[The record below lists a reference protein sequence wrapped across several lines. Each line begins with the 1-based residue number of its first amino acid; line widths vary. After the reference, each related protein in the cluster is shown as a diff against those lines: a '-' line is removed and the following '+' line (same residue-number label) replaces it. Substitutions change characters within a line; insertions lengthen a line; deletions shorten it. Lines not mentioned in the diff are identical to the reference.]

1 MLTANPTKK
10 GIGIEIWGDY
20 NDLECLYDVM
30 SVLSLS
36 KSATNEA
43 DFERNERLLTIVP
56 YEIRHAF
63 QGERLKNKHI
73 GNGHSCETLYYG
85 FRTDWI
91 TILFTYSALR
101 FNAAHTQ
108 TDAFI
113 QGWLYLLEFQIKN
126 AIYMY
131 DELGAIAIE
140 PLIEQGLNVSTKYVY
155 LLHQNYVAKY
165 LSMKS
170 GKKRFRSIPLLLTDK
185 AFEKEIINSIDECM
199 ILENCPI
206 SEIKSTSEMHYP
218 DIW

>member
-1 MLTANPTKK
+1 MLIANPTKK
-10 GIGIEIWGDY
+10 GTGIEIWGDC
-20 NDLECLYDVM
+20 NDLQCLYDVI
-30 SVLSLS
+30 SYLSLFNS
-36 KSATNEA
+36 TTNEA
-43 DFERNERLLTIVP
+43 TLERNERLLTIVP

-63 QGERLKNKHI
+63 QGERLINTHVD
-73 GNGHSCETLYYG
+73 NGHDCKTLYYE

-185 AFEKEIINSIDECM
+185 AFEKEIINSIDEC
-199 ILENCPI
+199 IASENCSICEVKP
-206 SEIKSTSEMHYP
+206 SNEVKSTI
-218 DIW
+218 IW